1 MKESK
6 TKLKENEELKAFNL
20 IKGGLADLW
29 TQDLVEIDRQ
39 IKLAKKSGKDTTSI
53 KEFKSKL
60 KKAINECK

>member
-1 MKESK
+1 MNESK
-6 TKLKENEELKAFNL
+6 AELKAFNL

-29 TQDLVEIDRQ
+29 TRDLVEIDRQ
-39 IKLAKKSGKDTTSI
+39 IKLAKKEGKDTTSI